1 MKWVKDR
8 GLDHAV
14 EKEKSLKPVIALKNL
29 LKIEPGG
36 SMPVSSVAELKDKL
50 GLPTR
55 AFNFIAYYPNVF
67 ETHFFS
73 HTPRPYVKLTPEVLR
88 IDSEE
93 NQASESLR
101 HDIADRLLKL
111 LMLTRH
117 KRLPLTLIDQL
128 KWDLGLPNDYVRSI
142 LPDFPDYFQIIPNP
156 EPNPSPNSAFKPLWS
171 DPFEKPNPKLNSTS
185 PNPNSSLNS
194 LWLDLVCWSD
204 ELAVSVM
211 EKKAM
216 KEGKEYKKG
225 MALAFPLSFSRGYD
239 IKKEVVKW
247 VENLQKLPY
256 ISPYEDASY
265 LDSRS
270 DQYEKW
276 MLGVLHEL
284 FHLFVAKKAEKQNVQ
299 SLGEHLGFRPRFT
312 RAFAHHPGIF
322 YASNKIKTCTVIL
335 REAYKR
341 DLLVEKHPLMGFRY
355 QYIHLMHKK
364 REVTKESL
372 ETSKLVQDS
381 EEKVNCEDGS
391 GKITE
396 EEEGSDDI
404 TEEEDGSDDFTE
416 EEEEECS
423 DSDSMEDEEKNRIS
437 FNGGL
442 AHNETRTSE
451 KGKAKTT
458 KRASFGKRLEV
469 GRPPPTDK
477 GASNKRSRRT
487 GAPKGS
493 AQRSNNARR
502 HVRSSDGKVT
512 TF

>member
-1 MKWVKDR
+1 MTWVNDR

-14 EKEKSLKPVIALKNL
+14 EKEKHLKPVIALKNL
-29 LKIEPGG
+29 LKTEPGG
-36 SMPVSSVAELKDKL
+36 SIPVSAVAELKDKL
-50 GLPTR
+50 GLPTQ

-88 IDSEE
+88 INSEE
-93 NQASESLR
+93 NQAFESLR
-101 HDIADRLLKL
+101 HNIADRLLKL
-111 LMLTRH
+111 LMLTRY

-128 KWDLGLPNDYVRSI
+128 KWDLGLPDDYVRTI

-156 EPNPSPNSAFKPLWS
+156 EPNPSPNSVFKPL
-171 DPFEKPNPKLNSTS
+171 
-185 PNPNSSLNS
+185 
-194 LWLDLVCWSD
+194 CD

-211 EKKAM
+211 EKKVM

-225 MALAFPLSFSRGYD
+225 MALAFPMSFSRGYD

-247 VENLQKLPY
+247 VENSQKLPY
-256 ISPYEDASY
+256 ISPYEDAFY

-276 MLGVLHEL
+276 MLGVLHEV

-372 ETSKLVQDS
+372 ETLKIVQDS

-391 GKITE
+391 GKIIE

-423 DSDSMEDEEKNRIS
+423 DSDSMDDEDENRIS

-451 KGKAKTT
+451 EGKARTT
-458 KRASFGKRLEV
+458 KRASFAKRLEV
-469 GRPPPTDK
+469 GRPPSTYK
-477 GASNKRSRRT
+477 GASIKDQEEQGLLRDLL
-487 GAPKGS
+487 KG
-493 AQRSNNARR
+493 Q
-502 HVRSSDGKVT
+502 T
-512 TF
+512 TQGGM